1 MHFWQIVQ
9 MAAGVN
15 GGLYWLVLGFIVAA
29 LVLFILAPAE
39 RRSIRAAVLL
49 FAFSFALLLAA
60 SAVIYFGGSSMESF
74 GFRFL
79 RFLSLF
85 IVSIATINL
94 AGVFVFSV
102 LMQPLRL
109 TPPRILRDLLIALAY
124 LVAIITLLSRSGVD
138 IAGVVATSAVITA
151 VIGFSLQDT
160 LGNVMGG
167 LALQM
172 EHTIHVGDW
181 VRIDQHEGRVQEI
194 RWRQTSIETR
204 NWDTVV
210 IPNGALMKS
219 QVVILGRRTG
229 QPRQHRQW
237 VYFNV
242 DYRYAPTQVIA
253 AVEKALCA
261 EPIANVASQPPPHCL
276 VTDFKDSY
284 ATYAARYWL
293 TDMALTDPTDSI
305 VRSRIYSALRR
316 ADIPLSIPAQSLFI
330 TEDSESRR
338 ERKHKEEIDR
348 RLETI
353 RHVELFQPLADE
365 EKRRLAMRLKST
377 PFVSGEAMTRQGDEA
392 HWLYVII
399 EGEAE
404 VQVTIEGESEKV
416 AMLHGGDYF
425 GEMGM
430 MTGARRTATVI
441 AQTDVKCY
449 RLDKEA
455 FRDILHDRPEVA
467 EEISHTLAKRR
478 VELEAIREALTED
491 IIHQRMQHT
500 ENALLQRIRDFF
512 KLDSEQAAK
521 M

>member
-15 GGLYWLVLGFIVAA
+15 GGLTWLILGFIAAAVA
-29 LVLFILAPAE
+29 LFILAPGE
-39 RRSIRAAVLL
+39 RRNIRAAVLL
-49 FAFSFALLLAA
+49 FGLSFACLLAA
-60 SAVIYFGGSSMESF
+60 STVVYFGGSLESF

-79 RFLSLF
+79 RLVALF
-85 IVSIATINL
+85 AVSIAAINL
-94 AGVFVFSV
+94 ASVLIFSV

-109 TPPRILRDLLIALAY
+109 TPPRILRDLLVALAY
-124 LVAIITLLSRSGVD
+124 IVAIITLLSHSGVD

-151 VIGFSLQDT
+151 IIGFSLQDT

-181 VRIDQHEGRVQEI
+181 VRIDQQEGRVQEI

-210 IPNGALMKS
+210 IPNSVLMKS

-253 AVEKALCA
+253 AVEKALRA
-261 EPIANVASQPPPHCL
+261 EAIANVASQPLPHCL
-276 VTDFKDSY
+276 VIDFKDSY
-284 ATYAARYWL
+284 ASYAARYWL

-305 VRSRIYSALRR
+305 VRARVYSALRR
-316 ADIPLSIPAQSLFI
+316 ADIPLSIPAQSIFI
-330 TEDSESRR
+330 TEESESRR
-338 ERKHKEEIDR
+338 ERKRQEEIDR
-348 RLETI
+348 RLEAI
-353 RHVELFQPLADE
+353 GHVELFQSLADE
-365 EKRRLAMRLKST
+365 EKQRLAERLKST

-404 VQVTIEGESEKV
+404 VQVKIEGESEKV
-416 AMLHGGDYF
+416 AKLGSGDYF

-430 MTGARRTATVI
+430 MTGAPRTATVI
-441 AQTDVKCY
+441 AKTDVKCY

-455 FRDILHDRPEVA
+455 FRDILHDRPEVV

-500 ENALLQRIRDFF
+500 QNALLQRIRDFF
-512 KLDSEQAAK
+512 KLDAEQAAK

>member
-1 MHFWQIVQ
+1 MSFWQIVQ
-9 MAAGVN
+9 MTAGVN

-29 LVLFILAPAE
+29 AVLFILAPAE
-39 RRSIRAAVLL
+39 RREIRAAVIL
-49 FAFSFALLLAA
+49 FALSFAGLLAA
-60 SAVIYFGGSSMESF
+60 SAVVYFGSGMESF

-79 RFLSLF
+79 RFVSLF

-94 AGVFVFSV
+94 ASVLIFSV
-102 LMQPLRL
+102 IMPPLRL
-109 TPPRILRDLLIALAY
+109 SLPRILRDLLVALCY
-124 LVAIITLLSRSGVD
+124 IVAIITLLSHSGVD

-172 EHTIHVGDW
+172 ERTIRVGDW

-219 QVVILGRRTG
+219 QVIVLGRRAG

-242 DYRYAPTQVIA
+242 DYRYGPTQVIA

-261 EPIANVASQPPPHCL
+261 EPIDNVASVPLPHCL
-276 VTDFKDSY
+276 VIDFKDSY

-316 ADIPLSIPAQSLFI
+316 ADIPLSIPAQSVFI
-330 TEDSESRR
+330 TKDNESRR
-338 ERKHKEEIDR
+338 KRKRQEQID
-348 RLETI
+348 
-353 RHVELFQPLADE
+353 H
-365 EKRRLAMRLKST
+365 RLKAM
-377 PFVSGEAMTRQGDEA
+377 GE
-392 HWLYVII
+392 
-399 EGEAE
+399 
-404 VQVTIEGESEKV
+404 K
-416 AMLHGGDYF
+416 
-425 GEMGM
+425 
-430 MTGARRTATVI
+430 
-441 AQTDVKCY
+441 
-449 RLDKEA
+449 
-455 FRDILHDRPEVA
+455 FRELQ
-467 EEISHTLAKRR
+467 KR
-478 VELEAIREALTED
+478 
-491 IIHQRMQHT
+491 
-500 ENALLQRIRDFF
+500 
-512 KLDSEQAAK
+512 
-521 M
+521 

>member
-1 MHFWQIVQ
+1 MS
-9 MAAGVN
+9 AGVN
-15 GGLYWLVLGFIVAA
+15 GSLYWLVLGFIAA
-29 LVLFILAPAE
+29 AVVLFILAPAD
-39 RRSIRAAVLL
+39 RRDIRAAVLL
-49 FAFSFALLLAA
+49 LGLSFAGLLAA
-60 SAVIYFGGSSMESF
+60 SAIVYFGGSLESF

-79 RFLSLF
+79 RFVSLF

-94 AGVFVFSV
+94 ASVLIFSV
-102 LMQPLRL
+102 FMQSLRL
-109 TPPRILRDLLIALAY
+109 TLPRILRDLLVALAY
-124 LVAIITLLSRSGVD
+124 IVAIITLLSHSGVD

-172 EHTIHVGDW
+172 ERTIRVGDW
-181 VRIDQHEGRVQEI
+181 LRIDQHEGRVQEI

-219 QVVILGRRTG
+219 QVVVLGRRAG

-253 AVEKALCA
+253 VVEKALRA
-261 EPIANVASQPPPHCL
+261 EAIANVAGEPLPHCL

-293 TDMALTDPTDSI
+293 TDLALTDPTDSI
-305 VRSRIYSALRR
+305 VRGRIYSALRR
-316 ADIPLSIPAQSLFI
+316 ADIPLSIPAQSVFV
-330 TEDSESRR
+330 TEESDSRR
-338 ERKHKEEIDR
+338 ERKTREEINR
-348 RLETI
+348 RLEAI
-353 RHVELFQPLADE
+353 DHVELFHPLSDE
-365 EKRRLAMRLKST
+365 EKRRLAARLKST

-404 VQVTIEGESEKV
+404 VHVTIEGKTEKV
-416 AMLHGGDYF
+416 AMLGAGSYF

-430 MTGARRTATVI
+430 MTGEPRTATVI

-455 FRDILHDRPEVA
+455 FRDILRDRPECV

-478 VELEAIREALTED
+478 VELEAIRGALTED
-491 IIHQRMQHT
+491 LMQQRMQHT
-500 ENALLQRIRDFF
+500 QHALLQRIRDFF
-512 KLDSEQAAK
+512 KLDADQPVK
-521 M
+521 I